1 MSDVAIVHVLRVMAV
16 TGLKVAGPL
25 LVAMLVVGTA
35 VSLVQTITQIQEQAI
50 AYVAKFAAVGLL
62 LLLLGPWMLQ
72 ELAGFTREM
81 WAQVPE
87 VR

>member
-1 MSDVAIVHVLRVMAV
+1 VTDTSIVHVLRVMSI

-25 LVAMLVVGTA
+25 LLAMLVVGVV
-35 VSLVQTITQIQEQAI
+35 VSLFQTITQIQEQAV
-50 AYVAKFAAVGLL
+50 AYVAKFATVALL

-72 ELAGFTREM
+72 ELASFTREM